1 MDTGMTK
8 RSRITAVAM
17 ALVLWGTLAPWSA
30 AQPGAA
36 ARTVQGE
43 VVAVN
48 LQSTPHVIVV
58 KVHLPSKQ
66 EMIVG
71 ATVGAGTAITRGKQT
86 IGLDAIKP
94 GQIVSL
100 TYSKSESGLDAR
112 SIQVRK

>member
-1 MDTGMTK
+1 MDTGMT
-8 RSRITAVAM
+8 RRARITAVVI
-17 ALVLWGTLAPWSA
+17 ALALWGTLTPWSA
-30 AQPGAA
+30 AQSGSAT
-36 ARTVQGE
+36 RTVQGE

-71 ATVGAGTAITRGKQT
+71 ATVGAGTAITHGKQA

-94 GQIVSL
+94 GQIVSV
-100 TYSKSESGLDAR
+100 TYIKSESGLDAR

>member
-1 MDTGMTK
+1 METGMVQW
-8 RSRITAVAM
+8 SRLTAVAM
-17 ALVLWGTLAPWSA
+17 ALVLCEALAPWPA
-30 AQPGAA
+30 AQAEST

-48 LQSTPHVIVV
+48 LQSTPNVIVV
-58 KVHLPSKQ
+58 KVHLPSKE
-66 EMIVG
+66 EMLVG
-71 ATVGAGTAITRGKQT
+71 ATVGANTTIAHGKQT

-100 TYSKSESGLDAR
+100 TYVKSESGLDAR